1 MKNTTHEKI
10 LVFKL
15 KLQPAKNF
23 KCGSENF
30 WLPVKWKRAREI
42 GLNRWKKVE
51 KVQKGD
57 YTSTKKKLGQIIGEN
72 SEKISV
78 LSGKLR

>member
-1 MKNTTHEKI
+1 M
-10 LVFKL
+10 
-15 KLQPAKNF
+15 
-23 KCGSENF
+23 
-30 WLPVKWKRAREI
+30 KWKRAREI
-42 GLNRWKKVE
+42 GLNQWKKVE

-78 LSGKLR
+78 LSGKLRGGECGELRAVSEAKYEQTLICTHP